1 MDVRK
6 DQQTNTKLIAVGEIG
21 VGLMEIIVG
30 VLLAAIIGFIALHLV
45 NLGLAMYKLSSGANS
60 IAQKLENAKQ
70 TAVNQNQEITVIFE
84 AKDNI
89 YGIDRNNNGRLESVE
104 TEELPDGV
112 VISQDG
118 LVVFSRNGKLTKNS
132 KEPSVVIRNSRDSK
146 RVSVSSAGIIE
157 IE

>member
-1 MDVRK
+1 MDTGK
-6 DQQTNTKLIAVGEIG
+6 EQTAKPKLLPAGEFGI
-21 VGLMEIIVG
+21 GLMEIVVG

-84 AKDNI
+84 AKDNR

-112 VISQDG
+112 TISQDG
-118 LVVFSRNGKLTKNS
+118 LVVFSRTGKLTKNS
-132 KEPSVVIRNSRDSK
+132 KEPNVVIRNSRDSK

>member
-1 MDVRK
+1 MEVRK
-6 DQQTNTKLIAVGEIG
+6 EQNAKAKLRHVGDFG

-30 VLLAAIIGFIALHLV
+30 VLIAAIIGFIALHLV
-45 NLGLAMYKLSSGANS
+45 NLGLAMYKLSSGASS

-70 TAVNQNQEITVIFE
+70 TAVSQNQEITVIFE

-104 TEELPDGV
+104 IEELPDGIN
-112 VISQDG
+112 ISQDG
-118 LVVFSRNGKLTKNS
+118 LVIFSRTGKLTKNS

-146 RVSVSSAGIIE
+146 
-157 IE
+157 

>member
-1 MDVRK
+1 MKVRK
-6 DQQTNTKLIAVGEIG
+6 EQNAKTKFLRVGEFGI
-21 VGLMEIIVG
+21 GLMEIIVG

-60 IAQKLENAKQ
+60 IAEKLENAKQ
-70 TAVNQNQEITVIFE
+70 TAVNQNQEISVIFE

-112 VISQDG
+112 SISQDG
-118 LVVFSRNGKLTKNS
+118 LVVFSRTGKLTKNS
-132 KEPSVVIRNSRDSK
+132 KEPGVVIRNNRDSK

>member
-1 MDVRK
+1 MDIRK
-6 DQQTNTKLIAVGEIG
+6 GQNAKEKLIRVGEFG

-30 VLLAAIIGFIALHLV
+30 VLIAAIIGFIALHLV

-70 TAVNQNQEITVIFE
+70 TAINQNQEISVIFE

-104 TEELPDGV
+104 IEELPEGIT
-112 VISQDG
+112 ISQDG
-118 LVVFSRNGKLTKNS
+118 LVAFSRSGKLTKNS
-132 KEPSVVIRNSRDSK
+132 KEPSIVIRNSRDSK
-146 RVSVSSAGIIE
+146 RVSVSSAGVVDIE
-157 IE
+157 